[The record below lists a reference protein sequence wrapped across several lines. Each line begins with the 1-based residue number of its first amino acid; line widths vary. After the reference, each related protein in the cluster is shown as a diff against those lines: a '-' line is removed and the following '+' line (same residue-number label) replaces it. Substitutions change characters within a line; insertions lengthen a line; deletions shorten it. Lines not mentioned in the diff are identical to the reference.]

1 LMPRRPAWLILAAG
15 LAGLAACSQQSPE
28 SPPTGTEAASPS
40 QAPSPLPSSSPVA
53 SEAPLA
59 PGTIPA
65 AMQGR
70 WGLVPADCTSTRG
83 DAKGLIVVS
92 ARDIR
97 FYESLAKII
106 KASAATPS
114 SLRAEFALSGEGETW
129 SREMALEIADDGKAL
144 VRRDFGPE
152 AAPEPLRYGKCS

>member
-1 LMPRRPAWLILAAG
+1 MIPRRPAWLFLAAG
-15 LAGLAACSQQSPE
+15 LAGLAACTQQSPD
-28 SPPTGTEAASPS
+28 SPPTGNEAASSS
-40 QAPSPLPSSSPVA
+40 QATVALPSGSPVA
-53 SEAPLA
+53 SEATAL
-59 PGTIPA
+59 PGSIPA

-97 FYESLAKII
+97 FYESLAKIT

-114 SLRAEFALSGEGETW
+114 SLRADFAFSGEGETW
-129 SREMALEIADDGKAL
+129 TRDIALEIADDGKVL
-144 VRRDFGPE
+144 VRREFGPE
-152 AAPEPLRYGKCS
+152 AAPEPLRYSKCS